1 MPRSNS
7 TRRPTERKTK
17 SPTMD
22 LKTLQA
28 IRDASLLEYGKS
40 KNTNKAYA
48 GHIARGRRFL
58 ENIVAERKAKDIEVC
73 DKGIPTTEL
82 AKAFDKPPNR
92 YSAVALEFFLVQKVF
107 TEELSKSYAEGI
119 QGAFADYWDKM

>member
-1 MPRSNS
+1 M
-7 TRRPTERKTK
+7 EQKTK

-28 IRDASLLEYGKS
+28 IHDANLLEYGKS
-40 KNTNKAYA
+40 KNMNEAYT
-48 GHIARGRRFL
+48 GHIAQGRRFL

-73 DKGIPTTEL
+73 NKGIPTTEL
-82 AKAFDKPPNR
+82 AKAFDKPPNC

-107 TEELSKSYAEGI
+107 TEELSKSYVEGI